1 MDSADMTMSERELS
15 LLRRMTPAQKLEVM
29 GHLIRQA
36 YELKAAGLRALHSD
50 WSDEDIEAETR
61 RQVGGDVP

>member
-1 MDSADMTMSERELS
+1 MPEREVE

-36 YELKAAGLRALHSD
+36 YELKAAGLRAVHPE
-50 WSDEDIEAETR
+50 WSEQEVEAETR
-61 RQVGGDVP
+61 RLVGGDIP